1 MVLNPELHCRIPSRP
16 LLNLNLGSNMIT
28 KDSKKSRDGVKTFE
42 MLSLKLGDRCL
53 RVVVV
58 AMVVVVSMIVVD
70 MSDTASGVAD
80 VVSVV
85 STEKES
91 PTKRRFPSTCTLGSF
106 SAASFS
112 TCRPL

>member
-1 MVLNPELHCRIPSRP
+1 
-16 LLNLNLGSNMIT
+16 
-28 KDSKKSRDGVKTFE
+28 

-58 AMVVVVSMIVVD
+58 AMVVVVSMMVVD
-70 MSDTASGVAD
+70 MSDAASGVAD

-85 STEKES
+85 STENES

-112 TCRPL
+112 TCSPL